1 MSLAMIWPGMGDAT
15 KRKKTLKFL
24 AMTAVIAI
32 SVGVGSSLIQGQL
45 SQNDPLKV
53 CINDKNTQFVI
64 SATLELYVDN
74 NEYTVNI
81 QTIRREKVL
90 KLPFGMTLKNQRA
103 LVRMSGPNGVMI
115 EDLLPYKGESEW
127 VEIDSDLITFYAA
140 DHQDQFDR
148 LEIIDDFSGI

>member
-1 MSLAMIWPGMGDAT
+1 MKHRLPFIKILLHRIMGYN
-15 KRKKTLKFL
+15 F
-24 AMTAVIAI
+24 VIPKLDI
-32 SVGVGSSLIQGQL
+32 RESYFFG
-45 SQNDPLKV
+45 KV
-53 CINDKNTQFVI
+53 QIND
-64 SATLELYVDN
+64 

-90 KLPFGMTLKNQRA
+90 KLPFGMALKNQKA
-103 LVRMSGPNGVMI
+103 LVRMSGPNGVVV

-148 LEIIDDFSGI
+148 LEIIDDFSEI

>member
-1 MSLAMIWPGMGDAT
+1 MGYD
-15 KRKKTLKFL
+15 
-24 AMTAVIAI
+24 
-32 SVGVGSSLIQGQL
+32 
-45 SQNDPLKV
+45 
-53 CINDKNTQFVI
+53 FVI
-64 SATLELYVDN
+64 SKLDIRESFFLGKVLFDN

-90 KLPFGMTLKNQRA
+90 KLPFGMALKNQNA
-103 LVRMSGPNGVMI
+103 LVRMSGPNDVVI

-148 LEIIDDFSGI
+148 LEIIDDFSEI

>member
-1 MSLAMIWPGMGDAT
+1 MGFDFEIS
-15 KRKKTLKFL
+15 KLDIRESFFL
-24 AMTAVIAI
+24 
-32 SVGVGSSLIQGQL
+32 G
-45 SQNDPLKV
+45 KV
-53 CINDKNTQFVI
+53 
-64 SATLELYVDN
+64 LLDN

-90 KLPFGMTLKNQRA
+90 KLPFGMALKNQKA
-103 LVRMSGPNGVMI
+103 LVRMSGPNGVVI

-127 VEIDSDLITFYAA
+127 VEIDSDFITFYAA

>member
-1 MSLAMIWPGMGDAT
+1 MGYNFEISKLDI
-15 KRKKTLKFL
+15 RESFFL
-24 AMTAVIAI
+24 GKV
-32 SVGVGSSLIQGQL
+32 LL
-45 SQNDPLKV
+45 ND
-53 CINDKNTQFVI
+53 
-64 SATLELYVDN
+64 

-90 KLPFGMTLKNQRA
+90 KLPFGMVLKNQKA
-103 LVRMSGPNGVMI
+103 LVRMSGPNNIVI

-148 LEIIDDFSGI
+148 LEIIDDFSEI